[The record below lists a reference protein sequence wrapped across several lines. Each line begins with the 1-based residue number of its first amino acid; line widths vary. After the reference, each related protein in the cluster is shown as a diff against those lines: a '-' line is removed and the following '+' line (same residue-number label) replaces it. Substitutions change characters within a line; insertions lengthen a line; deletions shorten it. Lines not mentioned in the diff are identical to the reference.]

1 MVRVITVHNF
11 LGQNVTQIEEPTATC
26 TATTNQSRE
35 MLLLALPTHCVE
47 VWELMSS
54 DVKLYTVFPTVDMI
68 NQMAHCAKGDYVVTL
83 ESKYLR
89 DTVSNNHANR
99 VTSNFVRIYV
109 NWAAVKDQ
117 SQPMRARIAGRVT
130 PSLNRPLNSLEM
142 IELPLSVQPTLI
154 ACCQNTGNLLVASE
168 NSAILHEFKIE
179 TQQVSKMKFIDF
191 EPRPWSLGFTFA
203 PTHMEIVEDFIAIMD
218 STNLSVFRLT
228 NSMYEDIDQL
238 SSLASTNSS
247 SVDKTS
253 ISTDS
258 SLVENSLGNEDVLP
272 QSANTKH
279 KSVDQDCQSVTL
291 ENIDTVATS
300 NAKPRDKKHKSTK
313 RTIWSKLEINDL
325 NKTKSS
331 SNKNYID
338 WERLIYNEKDEMQR
352 LIGQGVVDPASQQLT
367 VSFPSISL
375 ERAGPGHAV
384 SPFTLNSAD
393 VRIFIKT
400 TSPDVGWSEN
410 YAIKNLLCLQINA
423 GDNNV
428 KVDGI
433 LEVFRSLV
441 LKPLYVKKECNTTGV
456 KKSMLK
462 SDRYKHLQGVSCFV
476 CTTQEGYLYHFS
488 ATSNGSLDATC
499 LTTYPFTAPVHQVAL
514 EHTILHALT
523 EAGLESYTLR
533 LSHHIAKLS
542 NCTDSVK
549 MTCPSVT
556 EPVSLIGLR
565 PFLGIQ
571 RLLHTRSYIV
581 LLAKADCSWTMYS
594 LNLPKLENVYF
605 DILNAAKNHKSS
617 SPSTYRHLLEEAH
630 ALIRLAKDV
639 SYNNGQHNEEFDDA
653 THKNDLKLKNLYNQS
668 CALLADYYIRS
679 EIESDWDLCI
689 PYYKMSGL
697 KPSEVLSRKSSQDAP
712 GLLTYLTDALLTMKS
727 GSEADALF
735 QGYNII
741 EIICKLEKVDLLKL
755 IFGSPVL
762 REYATEK
769 LISLLLTHETDDTV
783 KLALALLYIQA
794 DKQEQAEK
802 ALEPVSV
809 QCIKQIVLERWELL
823 FDVTAVKKRSPIIPT
838 FSDFAG
844 ILMLMKN
851 VTFADMLI
859 QIIEDEGAL
868 SLHQIIQVFLE
879 YLPSRV
885 GRDGHNAA
893 ATLQVFLEKYLH
905 NYLSSKTMMDW
916 PPIINK
922 NQIRSDFALVEAFKL
937 LVRSYLGK
945 LTQTK
950 VYKTETKEDQEEND
964 KEYFMFAKYRPSYL
978 NKMPPYAKDYQRIF
992 NTSDFK
998 DLEKD
1003 FASESEKTIPK
1014 ELFRLQS
1021 VLSCEF
1027 LPVECLHEVKQFL
1040 ETQNIDGSLSLKT
1053 LCIHNTEEVTTLL
1066 MDNCPQAVVQYAKDK
1081 YTKDTEWK
1089 YLIELT
1095 RDKITASASQT
1106 ELQVLYTQIMK
1117 EILNYLPHALPMK
1130 SLHRILPRDDMATFQ
1145 RCTEM
1150 CNEIMH
1156 ADHVKSLIMETGQQL
1171 LTTLKL

>member
-11 LGQNVTQIEEPTATC
+11 LGQNVVQIEEPTATC
-26 TATTNQSRE
+26 TASSQRQE

-54 DVKLYTVFPTVDMI
+54 DVKLRTVFPTVDMI
-68 NQMAHCAKGDYVVTL
+68 NQMVHCIKGDYVVTL

-89 DTVSNNHANR
+89 DTASNNHANR
-99 VTSNFVRIYV
+99 ASSNFVRIYV
-109 NWAAVKDQ
+109 NWAIAKDQ

-142 IELPLSVQPTLI
+142 IELPLTMQPTLI
-154 ACCQNTGNLLVASE
+154 ACCQCTGNLLVASG

-203 PTHMEIVEDFIAIMD
+203 PTRMEIIEDFIAIMD
-218 STNLSVFRLT
+218 NTNLSIFRLT

-238 SSLASTNSS
+238 SSLTSTNSS

-258 SLVENSLGNEDVLP
+258 SLVENSSSLGNDDTSL
-272 QSANTKH
+272 QGTNAKH
-279 KSVDQDCQSVTL
+279 KSVDYLDSQY
-291 ENIDTVATS
+291 ATS
-300 NAKPRDKKHKSTK
+300 DNNEMITNVKSKDKKHKSTK
-313 RTIWSKLEINDL
+313 GSTWYKSEGNFNRTKPSN
-325 NKTKSS
+325 
-331 SNKNYID
+331 NKNYID
-338 WERLIYNEKDEMQR
+338 WEYLICNEKDEMQR
-352 LIGQGVVDPASQQLT
+352 LITQGIIDSSSQPLT
-367 VSFPSISL
+367 VNLPLISL
-375 ERAGPGHAV
+375 ERAVPGHAL
-384 SPFTLNSAD
+384 SPFVLNSAD
-393 VRIFIKT
+393 IRIFIKT

-410 YAIKNLLCLQINA
+410 YIIKNLLCLKINA
-423 GDNNV
+423 GNNA

-433 LEVFRSLV
+433 LEIFRCLV
-441 LKPLYVKKECNTTGV
+441 LKPLYMKKECNISGV
-456 KKSMLK
+456 KKSILR
-462 SDRYKHLQGVSCFV
+462 SDKYKYLQGVSCFI

-488 ATSNGSLDATC
+488 TTSNGSLDATC
-499 LTTYPFTAPVHQVAL
+499 LTTYPFTAPVHHIAL
-514 EHTILHALT
+514 EHTILHVLT

-542 NCTDSVK
+542 NSMDSVRA
-549 MTCPSVT
+549 TCPSV

-571 RLLHTRSYIV
+571 KLLHTRSYIV
-581 LLAKADCSWTMYS
+581 LLAKADSSWTMYS
-594 LNLPKLENVYF
+594 LNLPKFENVYF
-605 DILNAAKNHKSS
+605 DILNAARSHKSS
-617 SPSTYRHLLEEAH
+617 SPSTYRHLLGEAH
-630 ALIRLAKDV
+630 ALIRLAKDI
-639 SYNNGQHNEEFDDA
+639 SYDGVDNEELDDVI
-653 THKNDLKLKNLYNQS
+653 HKNDLKLKNLYNQS

-697 KPSEVLSRKSSQDAP
+697 KPSEVLSRKCTQDAP
-712 GLLTYLTDALLTMKS
+712 GLLTFLTDALLTMRS

-741 EIICKLEKVDLLKL
+741 DIICKLEKEDLLKI

-762 REYATEK
+762 REYTTEK
-769 LISLLLTHETDDTV
+769 LINLLLMYETDDVV
-783 KLALALLYIQA
+783 KLALVLLYIQA

-809 QCIKQIVLERWELL
+809 QCIRQIILERWELL
-823 FDVTAVKKRSPIIPT
+823 FDVTAMKKRSPMIAT

-844 ILMLMKN
+844 TLMLVKN
-851 VTFADMLI
+851 TTFADILI
-859 QIIEDEGAL
+859 QLIEDEGAL

-893 ATLQVFLEKYLH
+893 ATLQIFIEKYLH
-905 NYLSSKTMMDW
+905 NYFSSKFMMEW
-916 PPIINK
+916 PSTINK

-950 VYKTETKEDQEEND
+950 VYKTDPKEDHEEND

-978 NKMPPYAKDYQRIF
+978 NKMPPYTKDYQKILRM
-992 NTSDFK
+992 NDFK
-998 DLEKD
+998 DLANSNN
-1003 FASESEKTIPK
+1003 ASETEKTVPK
-1014 ELFRLQS
+1014 ELFKLQS

-1053 LCIHNTEEVTTLL
+1053 LCIQNTEEITIML
-1066 MDNCPQAVVQYAKDK
+1066 MDNCPQAIVQYAKDK

-1095 RDKITASASQT
+1095 RDKIASTTQQ

-1117 EILNYLPHALPMK
+1117 GKLNICKQYE
-1130 SLHRILPRDDMATFQ
+1130 Q
-1145 RCTEM
+1145 
-1150 CNEIMH
+1150 NEAIY
-1156 ADHVKSLIMETGQQL
+1156 Q
-1171 LTTLKL
+1171 

>member
-11 LGQNVTQIEEPTATC
+11 LGQNVVQIEEPTATC
-26 TATTNQSRE
+26 TAISQGQE

-47 VWELMSS
+47 VWELMNS
-54 DVKLYTVFPTVDMI
+54 DVRLRTIFPTVDII
-68 NQMAHCAKGDYVVTL
+68 NQMVHCAKGDYVVTL

-89 DTVSNNHANR
+89 DTASNNHANKA
-99 VTSNFVRIYV
+99 TSNFVRIYV
-109 NWAAVKDQ
+109 NWAIAKDQ

-154 ACCQNTGNLLVASE
+154 ACCQCTGNLLVASE

-179 TQQVSKMKFIDF
+179 MQQVSKIKFIDF
-191 EPRPWSLGFTFA
+191 EPRPWSLGFTFT
-203 PTHMEIVEDFIAIMD
+203 PTRMEIMEDFIAIMD
-218 STNLSVFRLT
+218 NTNLSVFRLT

-238 SSLASTNSS
+238 SSLTSTSS

-258 SLVENSLGNEDVLP
+258 SLLENSSSLGNDDTSLQGTNV
-272 QSANTKH
+272 KH
-279 KSVDQDCQSVTL
+279 KSIDQDCQYTTP
-291 ENIDTVATS
+291 ENNETVVIGVKS
-300 NAKPRDKKHKSTK
+300 KDKKHKGTK
-313 RTIWSKLEINDL
+313 GNTWYKQEVSDFNRTKASN
-325 NKTKSS
+325 
-331 SNKNYID
+331 NKNYID
-338 WERLIYNEKDEMQR
+338 WENLICNEKEELQR
-352 LIGQGVVDPASQQLT
+352 LIAQGIIDPASQPLT
-367 VSFPSISL
+367 VNLPLISL
-375 ERAGPGHAV
+375 ERASPGHTL
-384 SPFTLNSAD
+384 SPFVLNSTD
-393 VRIFIKT
+393 TRIFIKT

-410 YAIKNLLCLQINA
+410 YMIKNLLSLKINA
-423 GDNNV
+423 GSNNA
-428 KVDGI
+428 KIDGI
-433 LEVFRSLV
+433 LEIFRCLV
-441 LKPLYVKKECNTTGV
+441 LKPLYMKKECNTTGV
-456 KKSMLK
+456 KKSMLR
-462 SDRYKHLQGVSCFV
+462 SDKYRYLQGVSCFV

-488 ATSNGSLDATC
+488 AASSNSLHPTC
-499 LTTYPFTAPVHQVAL
+499 LTTYPFTAPVRDVAL
-514 EHTILHALT
+514 EHTVLHALT

-542 NCTDSVK
+542 NNMDGIRA
-549 MTCPSVT
+549 TCPSVI

-571 RLLHTRSYIV
+571 KLLHTKSYIV
-581 LLAKADCSWTMYS
+581 LLAKADSSWTMYS
-594 LNLPKLENVYF
+594 LNLPKFENVYF
-605 DILNAAKNHKSS
+605 DILNVAKSHKSS
-617 SPSTYRHLLEEAH
+617 SPSTYRHLLGEAH
-630 ALIRLAKDV
+630 ALIRLAKDI
-639 SYNNGQHNEEFDDA
+639 SYNDNEKFDDA

-697 KPSEVLSRKSSQDAP
+697 KPSEVLSRKCSQDAP
-712 GLLTYLTDALLTMKS
+712 GLLTFLTDALLTMKS
-727 GSEADALF
+727 GPEADTLF
-735 QGYNII
+735 QSYNII
-741 EIICKLEKVDLLKL
+741 EIICKLEKEDLLKL
-755 IFGSPVL
+755 IFSSPVL

-769 LISLLLTHETDDTV
+769 LINLLLTHETDDIV

-809 QCIKQIVLERWELL
+809 RCIKQIVLKHWELL
-823 FDVTAVKKRSPIIPT
+823 FDMTAMKKRSSMIAT

-844 ILMLMKN
+844 TLMLIKN
-851 VTFADMLI
+851 TIFADILI

-893 ATLQVFLEKYLH
+893 ATLQVFLEKYLQ
-905 NYLSSKTMMDW
+905 NYFSSKFMLEW
-916 PPIINK
+916 PPTVNK
-922 NQIRSDFALVEAFKL
+922 NQIRSNFALIEAFKL

-945 LTQTK
+945 LTQTR
-950 VYKTETKEDQEEND
+950 VYKTDFKENQGEND

-978 NKMPPYAKDYQRIF
+978 NKMPPYAKDYQKMLSM
-992 NTSDFK
+992 NDFK
-998 DLEKD
+998 DLTN
-1003 FASESEKTIPK
+1003 FNNESETEKIIPK
-1014 ELFRLQS
+1014 ELFKLQS
-1021 VLSCEF
+1021 ILSCEF
-1027 LPVECLHEVKQFL
+1027 LPTECLHEVKQFL
-1040 ETQNIDGSLSLKT
+1040 ETQNIDGSLSLRT
-1053 LCIHNTEEVTTLL
+1053 LCIQNTEEVTTIL

-1089 YLIELT
+1089 NLIELT
-1095 RDKITASASQT
+1095 QDKIATSTAQQ
-1106 ELQVLYTQIMK
+1106 ELQLLYTQIMK

-1130 SLHRILPRDDMATFQ
+1130 SLHRILPRDDMAAFQ

-1150 CNEIMH
+1150 CNQIMH

>member
-11 LGQNVTQIEEPTATC
+11 LGQNVAQIEEPTATC
-26 TATTNQSRE
+26 TAASQGRE

-47 VWELMSS
+47 VWELMNS
-54 DVKLYTVFPTVDMI
+54 DVKLRTVFPTVDMI
-68 NQMAHCAKGDYVVTL
+68 NQMVHCTRGDYIVTL

-89 DTVSNNHANR
+89 DNASNNHAGKAA
-99 VTSNFVRIYV
+99 SNFVRIYV
-109 NWAAVKDQ
+109 NWAMVKDQ

-142 IELPLSVQPTLI
+142 IELPLSVQPTLV
-154 ACCQNTGNLLVASE
+154 ACCQSTGNLLVASG
-168 NSAILHEFKIE
+168 NSAILHEFKVE

-203 PTHMEIVEDFIAIMD
+203 PTHMEIVEDFVAILD
-218 STNLSVFRLT
+218 DVNLSIFRLT

-238 SSLASTNSS
+238 SSVASTNSS

-258 SLVENSLGNEDVLP
+258 SLVENSSSLGQEDASL
-272 QSANTKH
+272 QGSKC
-279 KSVDQDCQSVTL
+279 KSVDQDCQYVAP
-291 ENIDTVATS
+291 ENNEAELTVVS
-300 NAKPRDKKHKSTK
+300 AKPKDKKHKGTKGST
-313 RTIWSKLEINDL
+313 WCKLELGDL
-325 NKTKSS
+325 AKMKSS
-331 SNKNYID
+331 NRNYID
-338 WERLIYNEKDEMQR
+338 WEHLVYNEKDEMHR
-352 LIGQGVVDPASQQLT
+352 LITQGIVDPASQPLT
-367 VSFPSISL
+367 VSLPLISL
-375 ERAGPGHAV
+375 ERVGPGHAV
-384 SPFTLNSAD
+384 SPFVLNSPE

-410 YAIKNLLCLQINA
+410 YMIRNLLCLKIGTGNNNA
-423 GDNNV
+423 A
-428 KVDGI
+428 KMDGI
-433 LEVFRSLV
+433 LEVFRCLV
-441 LKPLYVKKECNTTGV
+441 LRPLYMKRECNNTGV
-456 KKSMLK
+456 KKSMLR

-476 CTTQEGYLYHFS
+476 CTTQEGYLYHFP
-488 ATSNGSLDATC
+488 AAGNGSLDATC
-499 LTTYPFTAPVHQVAL
+499 LTTYPFTAPVHHIAL
-514 EHTILHALT
+514 EHTVLHALT
-523 EAGLESYTLR
+523 EAGLETYTLR
-533 LSHHIAKLS
+533 LSHHIARLS
-542 NCTDSVK
+542 NYTDGVRAS
-549 MTCPSVT
+549 CPSVS

-571 RLLHTRSYIV
+571 RLLPTKNYIV
-581 LLAKADCSWTMYS
+581 LLAKADSSWTMYS
-594 LNLPKLENVYF
+594 LNVPKLENVYF
-605 DILNAAKNHKSS
+605 DILNAARNHKSS
-617 SPSTYRHLLEEAH
+617 SPSTYRHLLGEAH
-630 ALIRLAKDV
+630 ALLRLTKDV
-639 SYNNGQHNEEFDDA
+639 SYDGPDNEQSDDVA
-653 THKNDLKLKNLYNQS
+653 HKSDLKLKNLYNQS
-668 CALLADYYIRS
+668 CALLGDYYIRS
-679 EIESDWDLCI
+679 EVDSDWDLCI
-689 PYYKMSGL
+689 PYYRMSGL

-712 GLLTYLTDALLTMKS
+712 GLLTFLTDALLTMKS

-741 EIICKLEKVDLLKL
+741 EIICKLEKEDLLKL

-762 REYATEK
+762 REYTTEK
-769 LISLLLTHETDDTV
+769 LINLLLIHEIDDTV

-809 QCIKQIVLERWELL
+809 RCIKRIVLERWELL
-823 FDVTAVKKRSPIIPT
+823 FDVTAMKKRSPMIPT

-844 ILMLMKN
+844 TLMLIKN
-851 VTFADMLI
+851 TTFAEILI
-859 QIIEDEGAL
+859 QIIEDEDTL

-905 NYLSSKTMMDW
+905 NYFSSKTMIEW
-916 PPIINK
+916 SIVNK

-945 LTQTK
+945 LTQTR
-950 VYKTETKEDQEEND
+950 VYKTESKEDQSGEND
-964 KEYFMFAKYRPSYL
+964 KEYFMFARYRPNYL
-978 NKMPPYAKDYQRIF
+978 SKMPPYAKDYQRIL
-992 NTSDFK
+992 NMNDFK
-998 DLEKD
+998 DLANYNNVSDTEKI
-1003 FASESEKTIPK
+1003 IPK
-1014 ELFRLQS
+1014 ELFKLQS

-1040 ETQNIDGSLSLKT
+1040 ETQNIDGGLSLRT
-1053 LCIHNTEEVTTLL
+1053 LCIQNTEEVTTIL

-1081 YTKDTEWK
+1081 YMKDTEWK

-1095 RDKITASASQT
+1095 RDRIATSTAQQ
-1106 ELQVLYTQIMK
+1106 ELQLLYTQMMK
-1117 EILNYLPHALPMK
+1117 EIFNYLPHALPMK
-1130 SLHRILPRDDMATFQ
+1130 SLHRILPRDDMAMFQ

-1150 CNEIMH
+1150 CNQIMH

>member
-11 LGQNVTQIEEPTATC
+11 LGQNVTQIEEPMAMC
-26 TATTNQSRE
+26 TATSQEQE

-47 VWELMSS
+47 VWELMNS
-54 DVKLYTVFPTVDMI
+54 DIKLRTVFPTVDMI
-68 NQMAHCAKGDYVVTL
+68 NQMVHCAKGDYIVTL

-89 DTVSNNHANR
+89 DTASNNHSNR
-99 VTSNFVRIYV
+99 ATSNFVRIYV
-109 NWAAVKDQ
+109 NWAVAKDQ

-142 IELPLSVQPTLI
+142 IELPLNMQPTLI
-154 ACCQNTGNLLVASE
+154 ACCQCTGNLLVASG

-191 EPRPWSLGFTFA
+191 EPRPWSLGFTFI
-203 PTHMEIVEDFIAIMD
+203 PTRMEIMEDFIAIMD
-218 STNLSVFRLT
+218 NTNLSVFRLT

-238 SSLASTNSS
+238 SSLTSTSS

-258 SLVENSLGNEDVLP
+258 SLVENSSSLGNDDISLQGTNV
-272 QSANTKH
+272 KH
-279 KSVDQDCQSVTL
+279 KSINQDCQYATPENNETVVT
-291 ENIDTVATS
+291 NVKS
-300 NAKPRDKKHKSTK
+300 KDKKHKGTK
-313 RTIWSKLEINDL
+313 RSTWYKSEVGDF
-325 NKTKSS
+325 NKTKTSN
-331 SNKNYID
+331 NKNYID
-338 WERLIYNEKDEMQR
+338 WEHLICNEKNEMQR
-352 LIGQGVVDPASQQLT
+352 LIAQGIIDPSSQPLT
-367 VSFPSISL
+367 VNLPLISL
-375 ERAGPGHAV
+375 ERAGPGHAL
-384 SPFTLNSAD
+384 SPFILNSAD
-393 VRIFIKT
+393 IKIFIKT

-410 YAIKNLLCLQINA
+410 YMIKNLLCLKINS
-423 GDNNV
+423 GNNNA

-433 LEVFRSLV
+433 SEIFKCLV
-441 LKPLYVKKECNTTGV
+441 LKPLYMKRECNTTGV
-456 KKSMLK
+456 KKSMLR
-462 SDRYKHLQGVSCFV
+462 SDKYRYLQGISCLV
-476 CTTQEGYLYHFS
+476 CTMQEGYLYHFS
-488 ATSNGSLDATC
+488 ATNSGSLDATC
-499 LTTYPFTAPVHQVAL
+499 LTTYPFTAPIHHVAL

-542 NCTDSVK
+542 NSTDGVK
-549 MTCPSVT
+549 VTCPSIV

-571 RLLHTRSYIV
+571 KLLHTRNYII
-581 LLAKADCSWTMYS
+581 LLAKADSSWTMYS
-594 LNLPKLENVYF
+594 LNLPKFENIYF
-605 DILNAAKNHKSS
+605 DILNAARSHKSS
-617 SPSTYRHLLEEAH
+617 SPSTYRHLLGEAH
-630 ALIRLAKDV
+630 ALIRLAKDI
-639 SYNNGQHNEEFDDA
+639 SYDGMDNEEFDDA
-653 THKNDLKLKNLYNQS
+653 TQKNDLKLKNLYNQS

-712 GLLTYLTDALLTMKS
+712 GLLTFLTDALVTMKS

-741 EIICKLEKVDLLKL
+741 EIICKLEKEDLLKL
-755 IFGSPVL
+755 IFSSPVL

-769 LISLLLTHETDDTV
+769 LINLLLTHETDDII

-802 ALEPVSV
+802 ALEPVSIR
-809 QCIKQIVLERWELL
+809 CIKQIVLEHWELL
-823 FDVTAVKKRSPIIPT
+823 FDVTAVKKRSPMIAT

-844 ILMLMKN
+844 TLMLIKN
-851 VTFADMLI
+851 ITFADILI

-893 ATLQVFLEKYLH
+893 AALQVFLEKYLH
-905 NYLSSKTMMDW
+905 NYFSSKFMTEW
-916 PPIINK
+916 PSTINK
-922 NQIRSDFALVEAFKL
+922 NQIRSDFALIEAFKL

-945 LTQTK
+945 LTQTR
-950 VYKTETKEDQEEND
+950 VYKTDSIDDQEEND
-964 KEYFMFAKYRPSYL
+964 KEYFMFAKYRPNYL
-978 NKMPPYAKDYQRIF
+978 NKMPPYAKDYQKILNMNDF
-992 NTSDFK
+992 KNLENYNNTSET
-998 DLEKD
+998 EKI
-1003 FASESEKTIPK
+1003 IPK
-1014 ELFRLQS
+1014 ELFKLQS
-1021 VLSCEF
+1021 ILSCEF

-1053 LCIHNTEEVTTLL
+1053 LCIQNTEEVTTIL
-1066 MDNCPQAVVQYAKDK
+1066 MDSCPQAIVQYAKDK
-1081 YTKDTEWK
+1081 YTKETEWK

-1095 RDKITASASQT
+1095 QDKVATSTSQQ
-1106 ELQVLYTQIMK
+1106 ELQLFYKQIMK
-1117 EILNYLPHALPMK
+1117 EIVNYLPYALPMK

-1150 CNEIMH
+1150 CNQIMH

>member
-11 LGQNVTQIEEPTATC
+11 LGQNVAQIDEPTATC
-26 TATTNQSRE
+26 TAISQGQE

-47 VWELMSS
+47 VWELMNS
-54 DVKLYTVFPTVDMI
+54 DVKLRTVFPTVDMI
-68 NQMAHCAKGDYVVTL
+68 NQMVHCAKGDYVVTL

-89 DTVSNNHANR
+89 DTASNNHANR
-99 VTSNFVRIYV
+99 ATSNFVRIYV
-109 NWAAVKDQ
+109 NWATAKDQ

-154 ACCQNTGNLLVASE
+154 ACCQCTGNLLVASG

-191 EPRPWSLGFTFA
+191 EPRPWSLGFTFI
-203 PTHMEIVEDFIAIMD
+203 PTRMEIMEDFIAIMD
-218 STNLSVFRLT
+218 NTNLSVFRLT

-238 SSLASTNSS
+238 SSLTSTSS

-258 SLVENSLGNEDVLP
+258 SLVDNSSNLGNDDMSLQGTNV
-272 QSANTKH
+272 KH
-279 KSVDQDCQSVTL
+279 KSIDQDCQYATPKNNETVVT
-291 ENIDTVATS
+291 NVKS
-300 NAKPRDKKHKSTK
+300 KDKKHRGTKGSTWYK
-313 RTIWSKLEINDL
+313 PEVDDF
-325 NKTKSS
+325 NKTKASN
-331 SNKNYID
+331 NKNYID
-338 WERLIYNEKDEMQR
+338 WEHLICNEKDEMQR
-352 LIGQGVVDPASQQLT
+352 LIAQGIIDPSSQPLT
-367 VSFPSISL
+367 VNLPLISL
-375 ERAGPGHAV
+375 ERAGPGHAL
-384 SPFTLNSAD
+384 SPFVLNSAD
-393 VRIFIKT
+393 IKIFIKT

-410 YAIKNLLCLQINA
+410 YMIKNLLCLKINA
-423 GDNNV
+423 GNNNA

-433 LEVFRSLV
+433 LEIFRCLV
-441 LKPLYVKKECNTTGV
+441 LKPLYMKKECNISGV
-456 KKSMLK
+456 KKSMLR
-462 SDRYKHLQGVSCFV
+462 SDRYRYLQGVSCFV

-488 ATSNGSLDATC
+488 AASSGSLDATC
-499 LTTYPFTAPVHQVAL
+499 LTTYPFTAPVHHVAL
-514 EHTILHALT
+514 EHTVLHALT

-542 NCTDSVK
+542 NSTDSVRV
-549 MTCPSVT
+549 TCPSVN

-571 RLLHTRSYIV
+571 KLLHTRSYIV
-581 LLAKADCSWTMYS
+581 LLAKADSSWTMYS
-594 LNLPKLENVYF
+594 LNLPKFENVYF
-605 DILNAAKNHKSS
+605 DILNAARSHKSS
-617 SPSTYRHLLEEAH
+617 SPSTYRHLLGEAH

-639 SYNNGQHNEEFDDA
+639 SYDGVDNEEFDDA

-679 EIESDWDLCI
+679 ENESDWDLCI

-697 KPSEVLSRKSSQDAP
+697 KPSEVLSRKCSQDAQ
-712 GLLTYLTDALLTMKS
+712 GLLTFLTDALLTMKS

-735 QGYNII
+735 QGFNII
-741 EIICKLEKVDLLKL
+741 EIICKLEKEDLLKL

-762 REYATEK
+762 REYANEK
-769 LISLLLTHETDDTV
+769 LKNLLLTHETDDVV

-809 QCIKQIVLERWELL
+809 RCIKQIVLERWELL
-823 FDVTAVKKRSPIIPT
+823 FDVTAVKKRSPMITT

-844 ILMLMKN
+844 ILMLIKN
-851 VTFADMLI
+851 TTFADILI
-859 QIIEDEGAL
+859 QLIEDEGAL

-905 NYLSSKTMMDW
+905 NYFSSKFMMEW
-916 PPIINK
+916 AQPVNK
-922 NQIRSDFALVEAFKL
+922 NQIRSDFALIEAFKL

-945 LTQTK
+945 LTQTR
-950 VYKTETKEDQEEND
+950 VYKTDLKEDQGEND

-978 NKMPPYAKDYQRIF
+978 NKMPPYAKDYQKILGM
-992 NTSDFK
+992 NDFK
-998 DLEKD
+998 DLEN
-1003 FASESEKTIPK
+1003 FNNASETEKIIPK
-1014 ELFRLQS
+1014 ELFKLQS
-1021 VLSCEF
+1021 ILSCEF

-1040 ETQNIDGSLSLKT
+1040 GTQNIDGSLSLKT
-1053 LCIHNTEEVTTLL
+1053 LCIQNTEEVTTIL
-1066 MDNCPQAVVQYAKDK
+1066 MDSCPQAVVQYAKDK

-1089 YLIELT
+1089 HLIELT
-1095 RDKITASASQT
+1095 QDKIATSTTQQ
-1106 ELQVLYTQIMK
+1106 ELQLLYTQIMK

-1130 SLHRILPRDDMATFQ
+1130 SLHRILPRDDMAAFQ

-1150 CNEIMH
+1150 CNQIMH

>member
-11 LGQNVTQIEEPTATC
+11 LGQNVTQIEEPTASC
-26 TATTNQSRE
+26 TAISQRRE

-47 VWELMSS
+47 VWELMNS
-54 DVKLYTVFPTVDMI
+54 DVKLRTAFPTVDTI
-68 NQMAHCAKGDYVVTL
+68 NQMVHCTKGDYVVTL

-89 DTVSNNHANR
+89 DPASNNHANK

-142 IELPLSVQPTLI
+142 IELPLNMQPTLI
-154 ACCQNTGNLLVASE
+154 ACCQSTGNLLVASG
-168 NSAILHEFKIE
+168 NTAILHEFKIE

-191 EPRPWSLGFTFA
+191 EPRPWSLGFSFV
-203 PTHMEIVEDFIAIMD
+203 PTYMEIVEDFIAIMD
-218 STNLSVFRLT
+218 NVNLSVFRLT

-247 SVDKTS
+247 SIDKTS

-258 SLVENSLGNEDVLP
+258 SLVENSNSFGNEDASL
-272 QSANTKH
+272 QGTNTKH
-279 KSVDQDCQSVTL
+279 KSVDQDYQYAASENNEAPVTG
-291 ENIDTVATS
+291 VKS
-300 NAKPRDKKHKSTK
+300 KDKKHKGTK
-313 RTIWSKLEINDL
+313 GNAWYKLETANL
-325 NKTKSS
+325 NRMKPSN
-331 SNKNYID
+331 NKNYID
-338 WERLIYNEKDEMQR
+338 WEHLIYNEKDEMHR
-352 LIGQGVVDPASQQLT
+352 LITHGIIEPTSQPLT
-367 VSFPSISL
+367 VNLPLISS
-375 ERAGPGHAV
+375 ERAGPGHAL
-384 SPFTLNSAD
+384 SPFVLNSAD
-393 VRIFIKT
+393 IRIFIKT

-410 YAIKNLLCLQINA
+410 YIIKNLLCLKINT
-423 GDNNV
+423 GNNNV
-428 KVDGI
+428 KVDRTLDI
-433 LEVFRSLV
+433 FKCLV
-441 LKPLYVKKECNTTGV
+441 MKPLYMKRECNVAGV

-462 SDRYKHLQGVSCFV
+462 SDKYRNLQGVSCFV

-488 ATSNGSLDATC
+488 AASNNSLDAMC
-499 LTTYPFTAPVHQVAL
+499 LTTYPFTAPVHHIAL

-542 NCTDSVK
+542 NYSDNVRV
-549 MTCPSVT
+549 TCPSIT

-571 RLLHTRSYIV
+571 KLLHTRTYIV
-581 LLAKADCSWTMYS
+581 LLAKADSSWTMYS
-594 LNLPKLENVYF
+594 LNLPKLENVYL
-605 DILNAAKNHKSS
+605 DILNAAKNHKST
-617 SPSTYRHLLEEAH
+617 SPSTYRHLLGEAH
-630 ALIRLAKDV
+630 TLIRLAKDV
-639 SYNNGQHNEEFDDA
+639 SNSDPDNEDFDDA

-679 EIESDWDLCI
+679 EAESDWDSCI

-697 KPSEVLSRKSSQDAP
+697 KPSEVLSRKSCQNAP
-712 GLLTYLTDALLTMKS
+712 GLLTFLVDALFTMKS
-727 GSEADALF
+727 GPEADALF

-741 EIICKLEKVDLLKL
+741 EIICTLEKEDLLKL

-769 LISLLLTHETDDTV
+769 LISLLLTHETDDAV

-794 DKQEQAEK
+794 DKQDQAEK
-802 ALEPVSV
+802 VLEPVSV
-809 QCIKQIVLERWELL
+809 QCIKQLILAHWELL
-823 FDVTAVKKRSPIIPT
+823 FDVTAMKKRSPMIPT

-844 ILMLMKN
+844 TLMLVKN
-851 VTFADMLI
+851 TTFADILI
-859 QIIEDEGAL
+859 QIIEDGGAL

-893 ATLQVFLEKYLH
+893 TTLQVFLEKYLH
-905 NYLSSKTMMDW
+905 DYFSSKSMTEW
-916 PPIINK
+916 PLIVSK

-950 VYKTETKEDQEEND
+950 VYKTDPKDDQGEND
-964 KEYFMFAKYRPSYL
+964 KEYFMFAKYRPGYL
-978 NKMPPYAKDYQRIF
+978 NKMPPYAKDYQKIL
-992 NTSDFK
+992 NLNDFK
-998 DLEKD
+998 DLTN
-1003 FASESEKTIPK
+1003 FNNASKSETTVPK
-1014 ELFRLQS
+1014 ELFKLQS
-1021 VLSCEF
+1021 LLACEF

-1040 ETQNIDGSLSLKT
+1040 ETQSIDGDLSLKI
-1053 LCIHNTEEVTTLL
+1053 LCIQNTEETTAML

-1095 RDKITASASQT
+1095 QDKITASIMQQ
-1106 ELQVLYTQIMK
+1106 ELQLLYTQIMK
-1117 EILNYLPHALPMK
+1117 EILNYLPHTLSMK
-1130 SLHRILPRDDMATFQ
+1130 SLHRVLSRDDVATFQ

-1150 CNEIMH
+1150 CNQIMH

>member
-11 LGQNVTQIEEPTATC
+11 LGQNVNQIEEPVATC
-26 TATTNQSRE
+26 TATSQGRE
-35 MLLLALPTHCVE
+35 MLLLALSTHCVE
-47 VWELMSS
+47 VWDLMNS
-54 DVKLYTVFPTVDMI
+54 DVKLRTVFPTVDMI
-68 NQMAHCAKGDYVVTL
+68 NQMAHCVKGDYVVTL

-89 DTVSNNHANR
+89 DTTSNNHANR

-109 NWAAVKDQ
+109 NWAIVKDQ

-154 ACCQNTGNLLVASE
+154 ACCQSTGNLLVASG
-168 NSAILHEFKIE
+168 NSAILHEFKVE
-179 TQQVSKMKFIDF
+179 TQQVSKMKFVDF
-191 EPRPWSLGFTFA
+191 EPRPWSLGFTFI
-203 PTHMEIVEDFIAIMD
+203 PTHIEIVEDFIAIMD

-238 SSLASTNSS
+238 SSLTSTNSS

-258 SLVENSLGNEDVLP
+258 SLVENSLGSDDV
-272 QSANTKH
+272 QGVNMKH
-279 KSVDQDCQSVTL
+279 KTVEQSCQYMIS
-291 ENIDTVATS
+291 ENSEAVVVHGKS
-300 NAKPRDKKHKSTK
+300 KDKRHKGMKGNT
-313 RTIWSKLEINDL
+313 WCKLEIGDFHKEKL
-325 NKTKSS
+325 S

-338 WERLIYNEKDEMQR
+338 WEYLICNEKDEMQR
-352 LIGQGVVDPASQQLT
+352 LITQGIIDPASQSLT
-367 VSFPSISL
+367 VNLPSISL
-375 ERAGPGHAV
+375 ERAGPGHTL
-384 SPFTLNSAD
+384 SPFVLNSAD
-393 VRIFIKT
+393 TRIFIKT
-400 TSPDVGWSEN
+400 TSPDEGWSEN
-410 YAIKNLLCLQINA
+410 YTIKNLLCLKINT
-423 GDNNV
+423 GNSNT
-428 KVDGI
+428 KMDGI
-433 LEVFRSLV
+433 TEIFKCLV
-441 LKPLYVKKECNTTGV
+441 LKPLYMKKECNIIGV
-456 KKSMLK
+456 KKSILR
-462 SDRYKHLQGVSCFV
+462 SDRYRYLQGISCFV

-488 ATSNGSLDATC
+488 AANNSSLDATC
-499 LTTYPFTAPVHQVAL
+499 LTTYPFTAPIHHVAL

-542 NCTDSVK
+542 NCQIDGVRA
-549 MTCPSVT
+549 TCPSVT
-556 EPVSLIGLR
+556 EPVSLIGLK

-571 RLLHTRSYIV
+571 KLLHTRNYIV
-581 LLAKADCSWTMYS
+581 LLAKADSSWTMYS

-617 SPSTYRHLLEEAH
+617 SPSTYRHMLGEAH

-639 SYNNGQHNEEFDDA
+639 SYKNSDNEEFDDA

-679 EIESDWDLCI
+679 DVESDWDLCI

-697 KPSEVLSRKSSQDAP
+697 KPSEVLARKCSQNAP
-712 GLLTYLTDALLTMKS
+712 GLLTFLTDALLTMKS

-741 EIICKLEKVDLLKL
+741 EIICKLEKEDLLKL
-755 IFGSPVL
+755 IFGSSVL

-769 LISLLLTHETDDTV
+769 LINLLLTHKTDDTT
-783 KLALALLYIQA
+783 KLALVLLYIQA

-802 ALEPVSV
+802 ALEPVSM
-809 QCIKQIVLERWELL
+809 QCIKQIVMERWELL
-823 FDVTAVKKRSPIIPT
+823 FDVTAMKKRSPMIPT

-844 ILMLMKN
+844 TLMFIKN
-851 VTFADMLI
+851 ATFAEILI
-859 QIIEDEGAL
+859 QLIEDEGAL

-885 GRDGHNAA
+885 GRDGYNVA

-905 NYLSSKTMMDW
+905 NYLSSKSMTEW
-916 PPIINK
+916 PPIVNK

-945 LTQTK
+945 LTQTR
-950 VYKTETKEDQEEND
+950 VYKTETKENQEEND
-964 KEYFMFAKYRPSYL
+964 KEYFMFAKYRPNYL
-978 NKMPPYAKDYQRIF
+978 SKMPPYAKDYQKIL
-992 NTSDFK
+992 NMNDFK
-998 DLEKD
+998 DLANFNNETEKI
-1003 FASESEKTIPK
+1003 IPT
-1014 ELFRLQS
+1014 ELFKLQS

-1040 ETQNIDGSLSLKT
+1040 DSQNIDGSLSLKT
-1053 LCIHNTEEVTTLL
+1053 LCIQNTEEVTTIL
-1066 MDNCPQAVVQYAKDK
+1066 MDNCPQAVVQYAKVFLVLKYLIRDIGFFFHEHVLRKCILTLCFMFQDK

-1095 RDKITASASQT
+1095 RDKIVASTTQQ
-1106 ELQVLYTQIMK
+1106 ELQLLYTQMMK
-1117 EILNYLPHALPMK
+1117 GALT
-1130 SLHRILPRDDMATFQ
+1130 I
-1145 RCTEM
+1145 C
-1150 CNEIMH
+1150 
-1156 ADHVKSLIMETGQQL
+1156 
-1171 LTTLKL
+1171 

>member
-11 LGQNVTQIEEPTATC
+11 LGQNVVQIEEPTATC
-26 TATTNQSRE
+26 TASSQRQE

-54 DVKLYTVFPTVDMI
+54 DVKLRTVFPTVDMI
-68 NQMAHCAKGDYVVTL
+68 NQMVHCIKGDYVVTL

-89 DTVSNNHANR
+89 DTASNNHANR
-99 VTSNFVRIYV
+99 ASSNFVRIYV
-109 NWAAVKDQ
+109 NWAIAKDQ

-142 IELPLSVQPTLI
+142 IELPLTMQPTLI
-154 ACCQNTGNLLVASE
+154 ACCQCTGNLLVASG

-203 PTHMEIVEDFIAIMD
+203 PTRMEIIEDFIAIMD
-218 STNLSVFRLT
+218 NTNLSIFRLT

-238 SSLASTNSS
+238 SSLTSTNSS

-258 SLVENSLGNEDVLP
+258 SLVENSSSLGNDDTSL
-272 QSANTKH
+272 QGTNAKH
-279 KSVDQDCQSVTL
+279 KSVDYLDSQY
-291 ENIDTVATS
+291 ATS
-300 NAKPRDKKHKSTK
+300 DNNEMITNVKSKDKKHKSTK
-313 RTIWSKLEINDL
+313 GSTWYKSEGNFNRTKPSN
-325 NKTKSS
+325 
-331 SNKNYID
+331 NKNYID
-338 WERLIYNEKDEMQR
+338 WEYLICNEKDEMQR
-352 LIGQGVVDPASQQLT
+352 LITQGIIDSSSQPLT
-367 VSFPSISL
+367 VNLPLISL
-375 ERAGPGHAV
+375 ERAVPGHAL
-384 SPFTLNSAD
+384 SPFVLNSAD
-393 VRIFIKT
+393 IRIFIKT

-410 YAIKNLLCLQINA
+410 YIIKNLLCLKINA
-423 GDNNV
+423 GNNA

-433 LEVFRSLV
+433 LEIFRCLV
-441 LKPLYVKKECNTTGV
+441 LKPLYMKKECNISGV
-456 KKSMLK
+456 KKSILR
-462 SDRYKHLQGVSCFV
+462 SDKYRYLQGVSCFI

-488 ATSNGSLDATC
+488 TASNGSMDATC
-499 LTTYPFTAPVHQVAL
+499 LTTYPFTAPVHHIAL
-514 EHTILHALT
+514 EHTVLHVLT

-542 NCTDSVK
+542 NSMDSVRA
-549 MTCPSVT
+549 TCPSVI

-571 RLLHTRSYIV
+571 KLLHTRSYIV
-581 LLAKADCSWTMYS
+581 LLAKADSSWTMYS
-594 LNLPKLENVYF
+594 LNLPKFENVYF
-605 DILNAAKNHKSS
+605 DILNAARSHKSS
-617 SPSTYRHLLEEAH
+617 SPSTYRHLLGEAH
-630 ALIRLAKDV
+630 ALIRLVKDI
-639 SYNNGQHNEEFDDA
+639 SYYDGVNNEELDDVI
-653 THKNDLKLKNLYNQS
+653 HKNDLKLKNLYNQS

-697 KPSEVLSRKSSQDAP
+697 KPSEVLSRKCTQDAP
-712 GLLTYLTDALLTMKS
+712 GLLTFLTDALLTMRS

-741 EIICKLEKVDLLKL
+741 DIICKLEKEDLLKL

-762 REYATEK
+762 REYTTEK
-769 LISLLLTHETDDTV
+769 LINLLLMYETDDVV
-783 KLALALLYIQA
+783 KLALVLLYIQA

-809 QCIKQIVLERWELL
+809 QCIRQIILERWELL
-823 FDVTAVKKRSPIIPT
+823 FDVTAMKKRSPMIAT

-844 ILMLMKN
+844 TLMLVKN
-851 VTFADMLI
+851 TTFADILI
-859 QIIEDEGAL
+859 QLIEDEGAL

-893 ATLQVFLEKYLH
+893 ATLQIFIEKYLH
-905 NYLSSKTMMDW
+905 NYFSSKFMMEW
-916 PPIINK
+916 PSTINK

-950 VYKTETKEDQEEND
+950 VYKTDPKEDHEEND

-978 NKMPPYAKDYQRIF
+978 NKMPPYTKDYQKILRM
-992 NTSDFK
+992 NDFK
-998 DLEKD
+998 DLANSNN
-1003 FASESEKTIPK
+1003 ASETEKTIPK
-1014 ELFRLQS
+1014 ELFKLQS

-1053 LCIHNTEEVTTLL
+1053 LCIQNTEEITIML
-1066 MDNCPQAVVQYAKDK
+1066 MDNCPQAIVQYAKDK

-1095 RDKITASASQT
+1095 RDKIASTTQQ

-1117 EILNYLPHALPMK
+1117 GKLNIYK
-1130 SLHRILPRDDMATFQ
+1130 Q
-1145 RCTEM
+1145 YEQ
-1150 CNEIMH
+1150 NEAIY
-1156 ADHVKSLIMETGQQL
+1156 Q
-1171 LTTLKL
+1171 

>member
-11 LGQNVTQIEEPTATC
+11 LGQNVAQIEEPTATC
-26 TATTNQSRE
+26 TATSQGHE

-47 VWELMSS
+47 VWELANS
-54 DVKLYTVFPTVDMI
+54 DVKLRTVFPTVDMI
-68 NQMAHCAKGDYVVTL
+68 NQMIHCAKGDYVMTL

-89 DTVSNNHANR
+89 DTASNNHANR
-99 VTSNFVRIYV
+99 TTSNFVRIYV
-109 NWAAVKDQ
+109 NWAVAKDQ

-154 ACCQNTGNLLVASE
+154 ACCQCTGNLLVASG

-191 EPRPWSLGFTFA
+191 EPRPWSLGFTFT
-203 PTHMEIVEDFIAIMD
+203 PTRIEIMEDFIAIMD
-218 STNLSVFRLT
+218 NTNLSVFRLT

-238 SSLASTNSS
+238 SSLTSTS

-258 SLVENSLGNEDVLP
+258 SLVENSSSLGNDDTSL
-272 QSANTKH
+272 QGTKH
-279 KSVDQDCQSVTL
+279 KAQSIEQDCQYATPENTETVVT
-291 ENIDTVATS
+291 NVKS
-300 NAKPRDKKHKSTK
+300 KDKKHKSTK
-313 RTIWSKLEINDL
+313 GSTWCKQEIGDCNRA
-325 NKTKSS
+325 KIS

-338 WERLIYNEKDEMQR
+338 WEHLICNEKDEMQR
-352 LIGQGVVDPASQQLT
+352 LIAQGIIDPSSQSLT
-367 VSFPSISL
+367 VNLPLISL
-375 ERAGPGHAV
+375 ERAGPGHAL
-384 SPFTLNSAD
+384 SPFVLNSSD
-393 VRIFIKT
+393 IRIFIKT

-410 YAIKNLLCLQINA
+410 YMIKNLLCLKINTGNINA
-423 GDNNV
+423 

-433 LEVFRSLV
+433 LEIFKCLV
-441 LKPLYVKKECNTTGV
+441 LKPLYMRKECNTTGV
-456 KKSMLK
+456 KKSMLR
-462 SDRYKHLQGVSCFV
+462 SDKYRYLQGVSCFV

-488 ATSNGSLDATC
+488 TASSGSLDATC
-499 LTTYPFTAPVHQVAL
+499 LTTYPFTAPVHHVAL
-514 EHTILHALT
+514 EHTVLHALT

-533 LSHHIAKLS
+533 LSHHIAKLA
-542 NCTDSVK
+542 NRPDGII
-549 MTCPSVT
+549 CPSVI

-571 RLLHTRSYIV
+571 KLLHTRSYIV
-581 LLAKADCSWTMYS
+581 LLAKADSSWTMYS
-594 LNLPKLENVYF
+594 LNLPKFENVYF
-605 DILNAAKNHKSS
+605 DILNAARSHKSS
-617 SPSTYRHLLEEAH
+617 SPSTYRHLLGEAH
-630 ALIRLAKDV
+630 ALIRLAKNISCNMD
-639 SYNNGQHNEEFDDA
+639 NEEFDDM

-697 KPSEVLSRKSSQDAP
+697 KPSEVLSRKCSQDAP
-712 GLLTYLTDALLTMKS
+712 GLLTFLTDALLTMKS

-741 EIICKLEKVDLLKL
+741 DIICKLGKEDLLKL

-769 LISLLLTHETDDTV
+769 LINLLLTHETDDIV
-783 KLALALLYIQA
+783 KLALALLYIQD

-809 QCIKQIVLERWELL
+809 RCIKQIVLERWELL
-823 FDVTAVKKRSPIIPT
+823 FDVTAVKKRSPMIAT

-844 ILMLMKN
+844 TLMLIKN
-851 VTFADMLI
+851 TTFADILI
-859 QIIEDEGAL
+859 QIIEDENAL

-893 ATLQVFLEKYLH
+893 ATLQVFLEKYLQ
-905 NYLSSKTMMDW
+905 NYFSSKFMMEW
-916 PPIINK
+916 PPTVNK
-922 NQIRSDFALVEAFKL
+922 NQIRSDFALIEAFKL

-945 LTQTK
+945 LTQTR
-950 VYKTETKEDQEEND
+950 VYKTDSKEDQGEND

-978 NKMPPYAKDYQRIF
+978 NKMPPYAKNYQKILSM
-992 NTSDFK
+992 NDFK
-998 DLEKD
+998 DLANLNN
-1003 FASESEKTIPK
+1003 ASETEIIPK
-1014 ELFRLQS
+1014 ELFKLQS

-1027 LPVECLHEVKQFL
+1027 LPIECLHEVKQFL
-1040 ETQNIDGSLSLKT
+1040 ETQNIDGSLALKT
-1053 LCIHNTEEVTTLL
+1053 LCIQNTEEVTTILI
-1066 MDNCPQAVVQYAKDK
+1066 DSCPQAVVQYAKVF
-1081 YTKDTEWK
+1081 
-1089 YLIELT
+1089 LT
-1095 RDKITASASQT
+1095 YSNM
-1106 ELQVLYTQIMK
+1106 LYQIF
-1117 EILNYLPHALPMK
+1117 IQIFYQNIFYHI
-1130 SLHRILPRDDMATFQ
+1130 S
-1145 RCTEM
+1145 
-1150 CNEIMH
+1150 
-1156 ADHVKSLIMETGQQL
+1156 G
-1171 LTTLKL
+1171 

>member
-26 TATTNQSRE
+26 TATSQRRE
-35 MLLLALPTHCVE
+35 MLLLALSTHCVE
-47 VWELMSS
+47 VWELMNS
-54 DVKLYTVFPTVDMI
+54 DVKLRTVFPTVDMI
-68 NQMAHCAKGDYVVTL
+68 NQMVHCAKGDYIVTL

-89 DTVSNNHANR
+89 DTVSNNHANK

-109 NWAAVKDQ
+109 NWATVKDQ

-142 IELPLSVQPTLI
+142 IELPLNMQPTLI
-154 ACCQNTGNLLVASE
+154 ACCQSTGNLLVASG
-168 NSAILHEFKIE
+168 NTAVLHEFKIE

-191 EPRPWSLGFTFA
+191 ESRPWSLGFSFA

-218 STNLSVFRLT
+218 NVNLSVFRLT

-258 SLVENSLGNEDVLP
+258 SLVENSSSLGNEDMS
-272 QSANTKH
+272 QGTNTKH
-279 KSVDQDCQSVTL
+279 KSIDQDYSHMTS
-291 ENIDTVATS
+291 ENNETVITNVKS
-300 NAKPRDKKHKSTK
+300 KDKKHKGTK
-313 RTIWSKLEINDL
+313 GSAWYKLEIADF

-331 SNKNYID
+331 NDRNYID
-338 WERLIYNEKDEMQR
+338 WEYLICNEKDEMHR
-352 LIGQGVVDPASQQLT
+352 LITHGIIDPASQPLT
-367 VSFPSISL
+367 MNLPLISS
-375 ERAGPGHAV
+375 ERAGPGHAL
-384 SPFTLNSAD
+384 SPFILNSAD
-393 VRIFIKT
+393 IRIFIKT
-400 TSPDVGWSEN
+400 TSPDIGWSEN
-410 YAIKNLLCLQINA
+410 YIIKNLLCLKINA
-423 GDNNV
+423 SNNNV
-428 KVDGI
+428 KIDGI
-433 LEVFRSLV
+433 LDIFRCLV
-441 LKPLYVKKECNTTGV
+441 LKPLYMKRECNVTGV

-462 SDRYKHLQGVSCFV
+462 SDKYRYLQGVSCFV

-488 ATSNGSLDATC
+488 AASNNSLDATC
-499 LTTYPFTAPVHQVAL
+499 LTTYPFTAPVHHVAL

-542 NCTDSVK
+542 NCMDGIRV
-549 MTCPSVT
+549 TCPSIT

-571 RLLHTRSYIV
+571 KLLHTKTYIV
-581 LLAKADCSWTMYS
+581 LLAKADNSWTMYS
-594 LNLPKLENVYF
+594 LNLPKLENIYF

-617 SPSTYRHLLEEAH
+617 SPSTYRHLLGEAH
-630 ALIRLAKDV
+630 TLIRLAKDV
-639 SYNNGQHNEEFDDA
+639 SNDPDNEELDD
-653 THKNDLKLKNLYNQS
+653 TMHKNDLKLKNLYNQS

-697 KPSEVLSRKSSQDAP
+697 KPSEVLSRKCSQDAP
-712 GLLTYLTDALLTMKS
+712 GLLTFLMDALFTMKS
-727 GSEADALF
+727 GPEADALF

-741 EIICKLEKVDLLKL
+741 EIICKLEKEDLLKL
-755 IFGSPVL
+755 IFSSPVL

-769 LISLLLTHETDDTV
+769 LINLLLTHETDDTV

-802 ALEPVSV
+802 VLEPVSV
-809 QCIKQIVLERWELL
+809 QCIKQIILARWELL
-823 FDVTAVKKRSPIIPT
+823 FDITAMKKRSPMIPT

-844 ILMLMKN
+844 TLMLIKN
-851 VTFADMLI
+851 TTFADILI

-905 NYLSSKTMMDW
+905 DYFSSKSMIEW
-916 PPIINK
+916 PSVVNK

-950 VYKTETKEDQEEND
+950 VYKTDFLDDEGKND
-964 KEYFMFAKYRPSYL
+964 KEYFMFAKYRPGYL
-978 NKMPPYAKDYQRIF
+978 NKMPPYAKDYQKIL
-992 NTSDFK
+992 NMNDFK
-998 DLEKD
+998 DLTNLNN
-1003 FASESEKTIPK
+1003 ASESEKIIPK
-1014 ELFRLQS
+1014 ELFKLQS

-1053 LCIHNTEEVTTLL
+1053 LCIQNTEEVTTIL
-1066 MDNCPQAVVQYAKDK
+1066 MNNCPQAIVQYAKDK

-1095 RDKITASASQT
+1095 QDKIAASMMQQ
-1106 ELQVLYTQIMK
+1106 ELQLLYTQIMK
-1117 EILNYLPHALPMK
+1117 EILNYLPHTLPMK
-1130 SLHRILPRDDMATFQ
+1130 SLHRVLPRDDMATFQ

-1150 CNEIMH
+1150 CNQIMH

>member
-11 LGQNVTQIEEPTATC
+11 LGQNVAQIEEPTATC
-26 TATTNQSRE
+26 TATSQGQE

-47 VWELMSS
+47 VWQLMNS
-54 DVKLYTVFPTVDMI
+54 DVQLRTVFPTVDMI
-68 NQMAHCAKGDYVVTL
+68 NQIVHCAKGDYVVTL

-89 DTVSNNHANR
+89 DTASNNHANR
-99 VTSNFVRIYV
+99 ATSNFVRIYV
-109 NWAAVKDQ
+109 NWAIAKDQ

-142 IELPLSVQPTLI
+142 IELPLNLQPTLI
-154 ACCQNTGNLLVASE
+154 ACCQCTGNLLVASG

-179 TQQVSKMKFIDF
+179 TQQVSKIKFIDF
-191 EPRPWSLGFTFA
+191 EPRPWSLGFTFT
-203 PTHMEIVEDFIAIMD
+203 PIRMEIMEDFIAIMD
-218 STNLSVFRLT
+218 NTNLSIFRLT

-238 SSLASTNSS
+238 SSLTSTSS

-258 SLVENSLGNEDVLP
+258 SLVENSSNLGNDDMSLQGTNV
-272 QSANTKH
+272 KH
-279 KSVDQDCQSVTL
+279 KSIDQGCH
-291 ENIDTVATS
+291 ATS
-300 NAKPRDKKHKSTK
+300 ENNETVVTNVKSKDKRHRSTK
-313 RTIWSKLEINDL
+313 GSTWYKSEAGDF
-325 NKTKSS
+325 NKGRA

-338 WERLIYNEKDEMQR
+338 WEHLICNEKDEMQR
-352 LIGQGVVDPASQQLT
+352 LIAQGIIDPSSQPLT
-367 VSFPSISL
+367 VNLPLISL
-375 ERAGPGHAV
+375 ERATPGHAL
-384 SPFTLNSAD
+384 SPFVLNSAD
-393 VRIFIKT
+393 IRIFIKT

-410 YAIKNLLCLQINA
+410 YTIKNLLCLKINA
-423 GDNNV
+423 GNSAR
-428 KVDGI
+428 VDGI
-433 LEVFRSLV
+433 LEIFRCLV
-441 LKPLYVKKECNTTGV
+441 LKPLYIKKECNITGV
-456 KKSMLK
+456 KKSMLR
-462 SDRYKHLQGVSCFV
+462 SDKYRYLQGVSCFL

-499 LTTYPFTAPVHQVAL
+499 LTTYPFTAPVHHVAL
-514 EHTILHALT
+514 EHTVLHALT

-542 NCTDSVK
+542 NSTDGVRG
-549 MTCPSVT
+549 TCPSIV

-571 RLLHTRSYIV
+571 KLLHTRSYIV
-581 LLAKADCSWTMYS
+581 LLAKADSSWTLYS
-594 LNLPKLENVYF
+594 LNLPKFENIYF
-605 DILNAAKNHKSS
+605 DILNAARSHKSS
-617 SPSTYRHLLEEAH
+617 SPSTYRHLLGEAH
-630 ALIRLAKDV
+630 ALIRLAKDLFYDG
-639 SYNNGQHNEEFDDA
+639 SDNEEFDDA
-653 THKNDLKLKNLYNQS
+653 TQKNELKLKNLYNQS

-697 KPSEVLSRKSSQDAP
+697 KPSEVLSRKCSQDAP
-712 GLLTYLTDALLTMKS
+712 GLLTFLTDALLTMKS

-741 EIICKLEKVDLLKL
+741 EIICKLEKEDLLKL

-769 LISLLLTHETDDTV
+769 LINLLLTHETDDVV

-809 QCIKQIVLERWELL
+809 RCIKQIVLERWELL
-823 FDVTAVKKRSPIIPT
+823 FDVTAMKKKSPMIAT

-844 ILMLMKN
+844 TLMLIKN
-851 VTFADMLI
+851 TTFADILI
-859 QIIEDEGAL
+859 QLIEDEGAL

-905 NYLSSKTMMDW
+905 NYFSSKFMIEW
-916 PPIINK
+916 PPTINK
-922 NQIRSDFALVEAFKL
+922 NQIRSDFALIEAFKL

-945 LTQTK
+945 LTQTRI
-950 VYKTETKEDQEEND
+950 YKTDSKENQGEND
-964 KEYFMFAKYRPSYL
+964 KDYFMFAKYRPIYL
-978 NKMPPYAKDYQRIF
+978 NKMPPYAKDYQKILSM
-992 NTSDFK
+992 NDFK
-998 DLEKD
+998 DLAN
-1003 FASESEKTIPK
+1003 FNNASETGKVISK
-1014 ELFRLQS
+1014 ELFKLQS
-1021 VLSCEF
+1021 LLSCEF

-1053 LCIHNTEEVTTLL
+1053 LCIQNTEEVTTILI
-1066 MDNCPQAVVQYAKDK
+1066 DSCPQAVVQYAKVF
-1081 YTKDTEWK
+1081 
-1089 YLIELT
+1089 LT
-1095 RDKITASASQT
+1095 
-1106 ELQVLYTQIMK
+1106 YM
-1117 EILNYLPHALPMK
+1117 
-1130 SLHRILPRDDMATFQ
+1130 
-1145 RCTEM
+1145 
-1150 CNEIMH
+1150 
-1156 ADHVKSLIMETGQQL
+1156 
-1171 LTTLKL
+1171 